1 MRKAIHGILSGLYFL
16 LAVGMYYFNT
26 EGINAGIHILYKI
39 ILAAVI
45 AAMSFAV
52 FLVHSNLNRAKILL
66 QYICLLI
73 LPQLVILVVAMPLWV
88 YRMQGATYIR
98 RGAFDQIYGITITAA
113 MAGIIYVFGK
123 KGFWLNL
130 AAMLAANLI
139 TITDVIRANGFR
151 AYWEEL
157 KTVVVTFA
165 GETGELMQAVEI
177 HELTF
182 AIGVCLLFCILNW
195 EETKKIRFK
204 WIFLCLTIFCFLSG
218 FKRIGAFAIAVAF
231 LFGVALVVVTREK
244 ENRKLWPLFF
254 SFLVILA
261 MFFYICLVKG
271 GVYEFLSEH
280 FHLDTMGRRELS
292 RYIDDYYWIGPN
304 YLGNG
309 AGFVSR
315 MFSSLPEEY
324 TIRAL
329 HNDILALYIDNGFWG
344 FWIWMLLYMPYRTWA
359 LCKWQGIGGGILS
372 SCLGVFVLLTAMT
385 DNTVYYV
392 YVTGALAICVMSY
405 HIEELGNQNW
415 RGE

>member
-1 MRKAIHGILSGLYFL
+1 MRKVLYAILSGLYFL
-16 LAVGMYYFNT
+16 LAAGMYYFNT

-45 AAMSFAV
+45 AAVSFAV

-139 TITDVIRANGFR
+139 TITDVIQANGFR

-157 KTVVVTFA
+157 KTVVITFA

-195 EETKKIRFK
+195 EETKKFRFK
-204 WIFLCLTIFCFLSG
+204 WIFLCFTVFCFLSG
-218 FKRIGAFAIAVAF
+218 FKRIGAFAIAAAF
-231 LFGVALVVVTREK
+231 LSELALAVITRGK
-244 ENRKLWPLFF
+244 ENRKLWPLLF
-254 SFLVILA
+254 SFSVIAA
-261 MFFYICLVKG
+261 MFIYICLVKG

-292 RYIDDYYWIGPN
+292 RYIDDYYWIGPD

-359 LCKWQGIGGGILS
+359 LCRWQGIWGGVLS

-392 YVTGALAICVMSY
+392 YVTGALAICIMSY
-405 HIEELGNQNW
+405 HIEELTG
-415 RGE
+415 